1 MLIDG
6 CYLKCVSTNIEEI
19 YQFVK
24 LLATMELMEKGVCMC
39 FACMHTGSAA
49 KTTTKHLW

>member
-49 KTTTKHLW
+49 KSSTKHLW